1 MRNKVDGLNR
11 KQKPSKRIKL
21 TEDLKATSGGI
32 PSSKRTEDA
41 ADT

>member
-11 KQKPSKRIKL
+11 KHKPSKRMKV
-21 TEDLKATSGGI
+21 TEDLKATSGRI